1 MSFSP
6 MNKLLDV
13 LFSRNFSVLLKGRRP
28 ATLLHSLNLVYF
40 LKCWICIKSCIPSH
54 LQMIREVLLVA
65 HRQAFAWV
73 DEWHGMTIEDVR
85 TYEQTMQQETNQRL
99 RADMS
104 LTRSVSVDQAA
115 SDRAERDELDGLQNT
130 GDQMTTPTAKKGW
143 FW

>member
-1 MSFSP
+1 
-6 MNKLLDV
+6 
-13 LFSRNFSVLLKGRRP
+13 
-28 ATLLHSLNLVYF
+28 
-40 LKCWICIKSCIPSH
+40 
-54 LQMIREVLLVA
+54 MIREVLLVA